1 MIDIAFIREHAD
13 LAKQA
18 AEQKRVQVDIDR
30 LLVVDSSR
38 RELKTKLDE
47 IQRQRNE
54 SAKVKDIEAGK
65 RLKEEA
71 AQVQEALTAVEAEFD
86 ALMILVPNIPS
97 SDTPIGKDES
107 ENVVIRKF
115 MEPTQFS
122 FKPKHHSEIGK
133 ALNIIDNE
141 TASEVSGA
149 RFTYLKGDLAL
160 MQFAL
165 IQLVFNTLT
174 NAETLQKI
182 IDEAGLSVSNKPF
195 IPVIPPVFIRPEVM
209 QRMGRLEPRDE
220 RYHLVADDL
229 FLVGSAEHTLGPM
242 HMEQT
247 FEEAELPVRY
257 IGYSTAFR
265 REAGSY
271 GKDTKGIIRMHQFD
285 KLEMETYSVP
295 EKSTDEQNLIVAIQE
310 YLVRQLKIP
319 YQVVQICTGDM
330 GKPDSR
336 QIDLEMYMPGEGT
349 YRETHTSDLM
359 TDFQSRRLNIKIKRE
374 TGKVFAHM
382 NDATAFAIG
391 RTLVAIIE
399 NYQNEDG
406 TITVPDVLRAYVGKD
421 VIS

>member
-13 LAKQA
+13 LVKQA
-18 AEQKRVQVDIDR
+18 AEQKRVTVDIDR
-30 LLVVDSSR
+30 LLVVDRSR
-38 RELKTKLDE
+38 REMKTQLDE
-47 IQRQRNE
+47 LQRQRNE
-54 SAKVKDIEAGK
+54 AAKNKDIEAGK

-71 AQVQEALTAVEAEFD
+71 TALQEPLQALEEEFE

-97 SDTPIGKDES
+97 DDTPIGKDES
-107 ENVVIRKF
+107 ENVVIRTF
-115 MEPTQFS
+115 LEPTKFD
-122 FKPKHHSEIGK
+122 FEPKHHSELGK
-133 ALNIIDNE
+133 ALNLIDNE
-141 TASEVSGA
+141 TGAIVSGA

-165 IQLVFNTLT
+165 IQLVFSTLT
-174 NAETLQKI
+174 NKATLEKI
-182 IDEAGLSVSNKPF
+182 AQDAGLTVSTKPF

-220 RYHLVADDL
+220 RYHIVSDDL

-271 GKDTKGIIRMHQFD
+271 GKDTRGIIRVHQFD
-285 KLEMETYSVP
+285 KLEMETFTTP

-310 YLVRQLKIP
+310 YLVQQLRIP
-319 YQVVQICTGDM
+319 YRVVQICTGDM

-336 QIDLEMYMPGEGT
+336 QIDLEMWMPGEGT

-391 RTLVAIIE
+391 RALVGIME
-399 NYQNEDG
+399 NYQNADG
-406 TITVPDVLRAYVGKD
+406 SITVPEVLRAYVGKE
-421 VIS
+421 VIR